1 VHGAPMSDDGHQEE
15 DEDNNLH
22 LVEETKSSSESFP
35 RVSAYV
41 GRKVVVFIKEVRGDL
56 PSDSS

>member
-1 VHGAPMSDDGHQEE
+1 MSDDGHQEE
-15 DEDNNLH
+15 DEDNSLH